1 MCPGGNGSPRKGGI
15 SQPYRTSPGCG
26 KMPCQKEEGEG
37 MIQVSQEE
45 YEQERTRDPE
55 WIAFMIDSGRVI
67 VEQEST

>member
-1 MCPGGNGSPRKGGI
+1 
-15 SQPYRTSPGCG
+15 
-26 KMPCQKEEGEG
+26 